1 MKKYIILATF
11 LAGLPVLAQQ
21 KTTSKAKT
29 ISPRINI
36 GAPNPRILDKA
47 IKEYPIY
54 FKGFS
59 VVIQDE
65 ATDELGNH
73 MLVGRI
79 KALEKDE
86 KKRDPLINK
95 AIDFSVGF
103 YDDRDIII
111 STDQNYKILK
121 VRPTY
126 RAQTISYNTKLK
138 KFIIGGNEY
147 GYGNSKESYVRRWQ
161 PMITVVN
168 LEQHGAAYA
177 IKNDYSCYLKDLII
191 EGDKIH
197 VLAASEEIRYNE
209 KLEIITVDL
218 NKFHADK
225 EAYLPEILDPI
236 SHIISVNNDVGGMDI
251 SEISKVGS
259 DYYFSTSNLD
269 QTNMK
274 YKTYVF
280 KFDGRTLQ
288 DQTEFKYF
296 NDHIYSDPDLVKLSG
311 FYIGSSNDPIFL
323 TQRIGFNEMNLTKTN
338 TDFYIK
344 KNIKIKL
351 SDYIEWAEI
360 VVFTNGNIVVL
371 SQNENKVWEY
381 SVYNSDLVFTKKI
394 NSGLSGNY
402 YPGKLKIADEHTVEC
417 LFYDTKGLK
426 NNAVIQHVAVN

>member
-11 LAGLPVLAQQ
+11 LAGLPALAQQ
-21 KTTSKAKT
+21 KKASKTKT
-29 ISPRINI
+29 ISSRINI
-36 GAPNPRILDKA
+36 GAPKPRILDAA

-65 ATDELGNH
+65 ATDEMGNH

-103 YDDRDIII
+103 YDDRDIMI

-126 RAQTISYNTKLK
+126 RPQTISYNTKLK

-147 GYGNSKESYVRRWQ
+147 GYGDSTDSYARRWQ
-161 PMITVVN
+161 PMITVVD
-168 LEQHGAAYA
+168 LEQYGTAYA
-177 IKNDYSCYLKDLII
+177 IKNNSSCYLKDLII
-191 EGDKIH
+191 EEDKIH
-197 VLAASEEIRYNE
+197 VLAASEEIKYNE

-225 EAYLPEILDPI
+225 EAYLPKILDPI
-236 SHIISVNNDVGGMDI
+236 SHIISVNNDVGRMDI
-251 SEISKVGS
+251 SGISKVGS
-259 DYYFSTSNLD
+259 NYYFSTSNLD
-269 QTNMK
+269 QTNII

-280 KFDGRTLQ
+280 KFDGRTLE

-296 NDHIYSDPDLVKLSG
+296 KDRIYSNPDLVRLSG
-311 FYIGSSNDPIFL
+311 FYTDSSNSPVFL

-338 TDFYIK
+338 TDFDVK

-351 SDYIEWAEI
+351 FDYIESAEM
-360 VVFTNGNIVVL
+360 VVFINGNVVVL
-371 SQNENKVWEY
+371 SQNENKFWEY
-381 SVYNSDLVFTKKI
+381 SVYNSDLVLTKKI
-394 NSGLSGNY
+394 NSGLPGNY
-402 YPGKLKIADEHTVEC
+402 YPCLLYTSDAADE
-417 LFYDTKGLK
+417 
-426 NNAVIQHVAVN
+426 

>member
-11 LAGLPVLAQQ
+11 LAGLPALAQQ
-21 KTTSKAKT
+21 KKASKTKT
-29 ISPRINI
+29 ISSRINI
-36 GAPNPRILDKA
+36 GAPKPRILDAA
-47 IKEYPIY
+47 IKECPIY

-103 YDDRDIII
+103 YDDRDIMI

-126 RAQTISYNTKLK
+126 RPQTISYNTKLK

-147 GYGNSKESYVRRWQ
+147 GYGDSKDSYARRWQ
-161 PMITVVN
+161 PMITVVD
-168 LEQHGAAYA
+168 LEQYGTAYA
-177 IKNDYSCYLKDLII
+177 IKNDYSYYLKDLII
-191 EGDKIH
+191 EEDKIH
-197 VLAASEEIRYNE
+197 VLAASEEIKYNE

-225 EAYLPEILDPI
+225 EAYLAKILDPI
-236 SHIISVNNDVGGMDI
+236 SHIISVNNDVGRMDI
-251 SEISKVGS
+251 SGISKVGS
-259 DYYFSTSNLD
+259 NYYFSTSNLD
-269 QTNMK
+269 QTNIK

-280 KFDGRTLQ
+280 KFDGRTLE

-296 NDHIYSDPDLVKLSG
+296 KDRIYSNPDLVRLSG
-311 FYIGSSNDPIFL
+311 FYTDSSNSPVFL

-338 TDFYIK
+338 TDFDVK

-351 SDYIEWAEI
+351 FDYIESVEM
-360 VVFTNGNIVVL
+360 VVFTNGNVVVL
-371 SQNENKVWEY
+371 SQKENKFWEY
-381 SVYNSDLVFTKKI
+381 SVYNSDLVLTKKI
-394 NSGLSGNY
+394 NSGLPGNY
-402 YPGKLKIADEHTVEC
+402 YPEKLKKANEHTVEC